1 MLLFC
6 CFYSEKGVSDN
17 KKQTDQEKDLRR
29 KAREKLLKCKM
40 YKWAAIILAFGAF
53 VVTVNLNITLADG
66 NSMVIA
72 RRPILIVIFLLPF
85 VPPLFMGILSKRLY
99 TQAMRDLEPLRNG
112 KAQAR

>member
-1 MLLFC
+1 M
-6 CFYSEKGVSDN
+6 KTSDN